1 MDGGEREGT
10 EDNGGT
16 WWGKPPESKILD
28 NWAWISSSLSEKDIG
43 RMLNLSIP
51 FSSHES
57 GSLNILSAMALPGT
71 PPMEVRGVGD
81 TKGESTTSRS
91 GYLKTFLTMVENAN
105 STRLLNMD

>member
-1 MDGGEREGT
+1 MDVGERERT

-28 NWAWISSSLSEKDIG
+28 SWAWISSSLSKKDIG
-43 RMLNLSIP
+43 RMLIP

-91 GYLKTFLTMVENAN
+91 GYLKISLTMGENVN
-105 STRLLNMD
+105 GTRLLNMD